1 LDRAK
6 SYPAL
11 VHSRAPTVQ
20 FWHNTPITAT
30 SPSAYLSVNRQFILA
45 ERPVGMPKESDF
57 KLVEMPVPSL
67 SMADKIAIGPVKS
80 DSRPTMGYLA
90 GADR

>member
-1 LDRAK
+1 
-6 SYPAL
+6 
-11 VHSRAPTVQ
+11 
-20 FWHNTPITAT
+20 
-30 SPSAYLSVNRQFILA
+30 
-45 ERPVGMPKESDF
+45 MPKESDF
-57 KLVEMPVPSL
+57 KLVEMPVPSV